1 VNEQSTTKAW
11 SVMAEALAVR
21 QDDYIGSEDQAPAR
35 AGADPIAAQ
44 AVRTQL
50 DRILNSR
57 AFARSPR
64 ISRFLTFVVEQTL
77 QRQEDKLKEYLLGV
91 EVFGRMESFD
101 PRIDS
106 IVRVEAR
113 RLRYKLEKYYETE
126 GHEDVVFIQL
136 RKGCYVPIFTKK
148 GNGVDGL
155 DGDAADIPYVH
166 AIDNPHAFALYAKGR
181 WNLARWTP
189 DSIAESVSCL
199 THALEEDPGC
209 GTAQAALSSAW
220 LMASMLGFMPAR
232 DVVPKAKSAA
242 RQSISIQPDCAE
254 AHAVLGMASAVYDWE
269 WQEADAKLRRAIQ
282 CNPCEISARVWY
294 SLYLSLAGRPEEGVR
309 EGRRAQQAS
318 PTTLSTH
325 LVVGLACHIAGAYD
339 EALLQYR
346 LAQDLDG
353 LSYVPS
359 LATGI
364 LLTDQRMFEQAINA
378 LNRARQISPNNP
390 AVLAAS
396 AYSHSSAGRS
406 EEARRC
412 ATELGEIASRQYVP
426 PLFEALAA
434 LSTGDRDITFRKLD
448 DAVEEHCGWLA
459 VVKVARAFDGIRDD
473 ERYDR
478 LLDRI
483 GMPAPAIA

>member
-1 VNEQSTTKAW
+1 
-11 SVMAEALAVR
+11 MAEALAER
-21 QDDYIGSEDQAPAR
+21 QADYIGSEELAPTRPGTDPLAAR
-35 AGADPIAAQ
+35 

-126 GHEDVVFIQL
+126 GHEDAVFIQL
-136 RKGCYVPIFTKK
+136 RKGCYVPIFAKK
-148 GNGVDGL
+148 GNGLDGL
-155 DGDAADIPYVH
+155 NGDTADVPYVH
-166 AIDNPHAFALYAKGR
+166 GIDNPHAFALYAKGR
-181 WNLARWTP
+181 WNLGRWAP
-189 DSIAESVSCL
+189 EAIAESVSYL
-199 THALEEDPGC
+199 THALDEDPAC
-209 GTAQAALSSAW
+209 AAAQAGLSSAW

-242 RQSISIQPDCAE
+242 RQALSHRPDCAE
-254 AHAVLGMASAVYDWE
+254 AQAVLGMASAVFDWE
-269 WQEADAKLRRAIQ
+269 WQEADPRLRRAIQ
-282 CNPCEISARVWY
+282 ANPCEISARVWY
-294 SLYLSLAGRPEEGVR
+294 SLYLTLAGRPDEGVR

-325 LVVGLACHIAGAYD
+325 LVVGLACHVAGAYD

-353 LSYVPS
+353 ASYVP
-359 LATGI
+359 LMAAG
-364 LLTDQRMFEQAINA
+364 LLLIDQRMFEQAMNA
-378 LNRARQISPNNP
+378 LSRAGQISPNNP
-390 AVLAAS
+390 GILAVT
-396 AYSHSSAGRS
+396 AYAHASAGRS
-406 EEARRC
+406 DEAKRC
-412 ATELGEIASRQYVP
+412 ADELGKMASRQYVS
-426 PLFEALAA
+426 PLFQALAA
-434 LSTGDRDITFRKLD
+434 VSSGDRDTAFRKLD
-448 DAVEEHCGWLA
+448 DAVEEHCGWLSL
-459 VVKVARAFDGIRDD
+459 VKVARAFDSIRDD
-473 ERYDR
+473 DRYGL
-478 LLDRI
+478 LLDRM
-483 GMPAPAIA
+483 GLAAVPAIA